1 MLNNEKGMPMPL
13 RAHFRRRVLIIAAFA
28 AFLATFAF
36 ITSTWV
42 QSSNSS
48 YAPTHLKL
56 QSAATET
63 LVDRDTAVN
72 GVEKE
77 TPMGATSLK
86 TTTNNNN
93 MGSILVD
100 NHIDTT
106 NSTMG
111 SSFDDAQGFT
121 TGAGHYRLTVVEITI
136 DSATSNGAINVA
148 ISEPTALGRPGTTLY
163 ELEAPS
169 DLSGKVFFSAPEY
182 AYLAPNSDYL
192 VRIDVTSGSV
202 TIKVTASTDES
213 ELGLPGWS
221 IEDHSWTSSGPT
233 EGLNWTM
240 DSTRLYAI
248 TVRGSEVSDRFGETK
263 YTAGALEFSRHT
275 GESPTVNGVIND
287 GTDTDWFK
295 TSLSFDYGGRY
306 RIDVKP
312 LAMSNDDDIGV
323 RAFYVDYP
331 RDHSR
336 DLFVELESVSDPPE
350 GYVSWHFVAG
360 RNYGPYIEVYADN
373 GTTGAYAIRVVY
385 DPDRTWTGT
394 EVVRGDLPHDD
405 TTWATIEVDGDVAD
419 EGIYHYFEDHD
430 WYAVELEEDATYLIH
445 ALSSGAYSSYIDPAI
460 KLYDNVG
467 TELASAYI
475 SHGDSSATSVSIV
488 HQVGTGEGGTY
499 YLDVSNVVLM
509 DDADS
514 LDTLGITVPF
524 EIFSPFIATRYF
536 VVASTVNNGRRS
548 ARSVSGNT
556 DPRIFSG
563 TALTLPESTSLR
575 EYITAD
581 DTDAEDSI
589 TGYEISGGGDRELF
603 SISGKGLLTMTVRPD
618 YEVPA
623 DTNMDN
629 IYEVKVQATSGSGE
643 RERSVTANFTV
654 TVTDEDTE
662 AEKVLV
668 SNSGKR
674 NSGNAT
680 VNESDS
686 AIRIHTGSNSEGYL
700 IHSVAL
706 KFQEALEDPTGVR
719 VSWWSSHKPGRHN
732 RPNSEIFAFT
742 NPASIKARLT
752 EFTAPEDT
760 VLEPDT
766 SYYIMIERVGD
777 TAIKFLETRLD
788 SQDSI
793 SEQDWDIGALRFYR
807 PSSMEGP
814 WTNRKVGNDHEQLK
828 LRVVGYERGGE

>member
-1 MLNNEKGMPMPL
+1 MSIVKGGFTRL
-13 RAHFRRRVLIIAAFA
+13 GVIGLICVMVAVAGV
-28 AFLATFAF
+28 ATLPQSMSIVPPTVHSRHASELQGIKQQFVEDN
-36 ITSTWV
+36 TSLVPQAPEGTLLDM
-42 QSSNSS
+42 S
-48 YAPTHLKL
+48 YARL
-56 QSAATET
+56 SVAAATG
-63 LVDRDTAVN
+63 D
-72 GVEKE
+72 EK
-77 TPMGATSLK
+77 
-86 TTTNNNN
+86 
-93 MGSILVD
+93 GSILVD

-111 SSFDDAQGFT
+111 HTFDDAQGFT
-121 TGAGHYRLTVVEITI
+121 TGPGYYRLTGVEITLDFI
-136 DSATSNGAINVA
+136 ISTGTISLA
-148 ISEPTALGRPGTTLY
+148 ISEPTGSGRPGTTLY

-169 DLSGKVFFSAPEY
+169 DLNGKVFFTAPEN
-182 AYLAPNSDYL
+182 ASLAPNSDYL
-192 VRIDVTSGSV
+192 VRIDVTSGDATINV
-202 TIKVTASTDES
+202 TSSTDES

-233 EGLNWTM
+233 QGLNWTM

-248 TVRGSEVSDRFGETK
+248 TVRGTEVRDRFGETK

-312 LAMSNDDDIGV
+312 LAMSNDGDIGV

-350 GYVSWHFVAG
+350 GYVSWRFVAG

-385 DPDRTWTGT
+385 DPERTWTGT

-405 TTWATIEVDGDVAD
+405 TTWASIEVDGDVAD

-430 WYAVELEEDATYLIH
+430 WYAVELEVGTSYLFR
-445 ALSSGAYSSYIDPAI
+445 ALASGAYSSYIDPAI
-460 KLYDNVG
+460 KLYDNAG
-467 TELASAYI
+467 TELASHYI
-475 SHGDSSATSVSIV
+475 SRGDSSATSVYIV

-499 YLDVSNVVLM
+499 YVDVSNVVLM
-509 DDADS
+509 DDD
-514 LDTLGITVPF
+514 DTLAVLGITDPF
-524 EIFSPFIATRYF
+524 EIFSPFIGTRYF
-536 VVASTVNNGRRS
+536 VVTSTINNNGRRS
-548 ARSVSGNT
+548 ARSVSDNT

-589 TGYEISGGGDRELF
+589 TGYEISGGGDRDLF

-623 DTNMDN
+623 DANMDN

-654 TVTDEDTE
+654 TVTDDDTE

-674 NSGNAT
+674 NSGAAKVKN
-680 VNESDS
+680 SDS
-686 AIRIHTGSNSEGYL
+686 AIRIHTGSNSEGYT

-706 KFQEALEDPTGVR
+706 RLHKALEDSTGVR
-719 VSWWSSHKPGRHN
+719 VSWWSSHQPGEHN

-742 NPASIKARLT
+742 NPASIEARLT
-752 EFTAPEDT
+752 EFTAPADT

-766 SYYIMIERVGD
+766 SYYIMIERV
-777 TAIKFLETRLD
+777 ET
-788 SQDSI
+788 
-793 SEQDWDIGALRFYR
+793 
-807 PSSMEGP
+807 PP
-814 WTNRKVGNDHEQLK
+814 
-828 LRVVGYERGGE
+828 